1 MKIIGIHNTGVTS
14 SAALLINGKLICA
27 FPEER
32 LTRNKYDKYFPV
44 TSIKR
49 CLKYAKL
56 KISEIDYFAIGWN
69 PAKNLHQRIR
79 PGHYEW
85 VNHPGLRFASNPNYL
100 LTMMGIKNED
110 FEDTVQE
117 FNIGK
122 KNISKKIIYV
132 DHHSAHIA
140 NSYYSSGFLDSIV
153 LSLDGYGEN
162 SAIVS
167 AYASKNGINKISEQ
181 LFPHSLGEFYS
192 TITQFLGFKPYAH
205 EWKVMGMAGYGKPN
219 RYFNKMKKLIEFD
232 NLNFFK
238 LNLNYF
244 DFYNFDNKFRFSKDF
259 ISLFGN
265 PRNEKDSIKAKHFDI
280 AAAAQKI
287 TEEIL
292 FDILKKIKSKSKSKN
307 ICLSGGVIMN
317 SVMNGKIYK
326 SGIFKN
332 IFIPFSPDDTG
343 NSIGAALYVHKKF
356 AKKNMQVKSLQN
368 PFLGDQYSEKNIKS
382 MLEKNKISYIKVD
395 NICKKTA
402 ELISDGNVIGWF
414 QGREEFGQRA
424 LGNRSIIADPR
435 SKKMKDY
442 INLII
447 KNRENFR
454 PFAPSILSEFID
466 EYFET
471 DSKCKSNYMEK
482 TFKFKNKVLKK
493 IPAVVHIDNT
503 GRVQTVNKELS
514 PLYYSLISE
523 FNKITKI
530 PLVLNTS
537 FNIDGEPIVSSPRD
551 AIRTFFSSGI
561 DVLVLGKF
569 IVRKK
574 N

>member
-1 MKIIGIHNTGVTS
+1 
-14 SAALLINGKLICA
+14 
-27 FPEER
+27 
-32 LTRNKYDKYFPV
+32 
-44 TSIKR
+44 
-49 CLKYAKL
+49 
-56 KISEIDYFAIGWN
+56 
-69 PAKNLHQRIR
+69 
-79 PGHYEW
+79 
-85 VNHPGLRFASNPNYL
+85 
-100 LTMMGIKNED
+100 
-110 FEDTVQE
+110 
-117 FNIGK
+117 
-122 KNISKKIIYV
+122 
-132 DHHSAHIA
+132 
-140 NSYYSSGFLDSIV
+140 
-153 LSLDGYGEN
+153 
-162 SAIVS
+162 
-167 AYASKNGINKISEQ
+167 
-181 LFPHSLGEFYS
+181 
-192 TITQFLGFKPYAH
+192 
-205 EWKVMGMAGYGKPN
+205 
-219 RYFNKMKKLIEFD
+219 
-232 NLNFFK
+232 
-238 LNLNYF
+238 
-244 DFYNFDNKFRFSKDF
+244 
-259 ISLFGN
+259 
-265 PRNEKDSIKAKHFDI
+265 
-280 AAAAQKI
+280 
-287 TEEIL
+287 
-292 FDILKKIKSKSKSKN
+292 
-307 ICLSGGVIMN
+307 MN